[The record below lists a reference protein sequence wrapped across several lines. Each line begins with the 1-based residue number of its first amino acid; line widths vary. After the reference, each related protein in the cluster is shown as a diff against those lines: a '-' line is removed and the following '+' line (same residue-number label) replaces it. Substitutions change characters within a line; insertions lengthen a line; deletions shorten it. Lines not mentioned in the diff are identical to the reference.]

1 MIHKIMN
8 GDPGPDVS
16 FRTYLSAAII
26 LLVGCAIG
34 YVARDLTKAGQ
45 QRLYTTLREPGWEYI
60 NPLLDCEEGRDAR
73 GKEELRPIKEAV
85 EEFIGNR
92 LNREWAA
99 SVNVYFRELNDGPWF
114 TIGEMENFHPASLLK
129 VPLMMAVLKQAETD
143 PTILK
148 KNVRFDNPEL
158 KEVPNPAAKPMEFG
172 RTYSVEELLRQM
184 IVYSDNVATFLL
196 GNTVDLGILSRTYRD
211 LGLTNPYYRVSGTRI
226 VMASSDYMIS
236 AYAYASFLRIL
247 YNASYLSERMS
258 DKALRLLAETDF
270 KRGLVAGVPQHVKVA
285 HKWGAHLSGANQEVK
300 QLHDCGIV
308 YYPGH
313 PYLLCVMTSG
323 SSMEYL
329 DDAIR
334 EVSRV
339 VYENIETQ
347 HPEPLDLTP

>member
-1 MIHKIMN
+1 MIHQIMN
-8 GDPGPDVS
+8 GNPGPDVS
-16 FRTYLSAAII
+16 LRTYLSAAII

-60 NPLLDCEEGRDAR
+60 DPLLDCEEARDVR
-73 GKEELRPIKEAV
+73 EKDELRSIKGAV
-85 EEFIGNR
+85 EDFINNR
-92 LNREWAA
+92 LNREWAG

-114 TIGEMENFHPASLLK
+114 VIGSMENFRPASLLK
-129 VPLMMAVLKQAETD
+129 VPLMIAVLKQAETD
-143 PTILK
+143 PAILK
-148 KNVRFDNPEL
+148 KKVRLANPEL
-158 KEVPNPAAKPMEFG
+158 KEVPNPVTRPLEFG
-172 RTYSVEELLRQM
+172 RTYTVEELMRQM

-196 GNTVDLGILSRTYRD
+196 GNTVDLGVLSRTYRD
-211 LGLTNPYYRVSGTRI
+211 LGLPNPYYRVSGTRI

-236 AYAYASFLRIL
+236 AYAYASFFRIL
-247 YNASYLSERMS
+247 YNASYLSEKMS
-258 DKALRLLAETDF
+258 DQALRLLSETDF
-270 KRGLVAGVPQHVKVA
+270 KGGLVAGVPPHVRVS
-285 HKWGAHLSGANQEVK
+285 HKWGAHLSGAKQEIK

-308 YYPGH
+308 YYPDH

-323 SSMEYL
+323 ASMEYL